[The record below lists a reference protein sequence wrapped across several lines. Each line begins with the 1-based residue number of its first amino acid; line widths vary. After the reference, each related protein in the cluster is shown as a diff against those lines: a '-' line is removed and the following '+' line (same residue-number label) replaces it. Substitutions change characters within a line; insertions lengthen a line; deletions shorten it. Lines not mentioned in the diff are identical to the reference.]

1 LRYAFRTVDVFTTRR
16 FGGNQLAVVLDADG
30 LETAQM
36 QAIAR
41 EFNYSETTFVLR
53 PDDPGNTARV
63 RIFTPATEV
72 PFAGHP
78 NVGTGHVLANLQRD
92 AARPER
98 FVFEEE
104 AGLVEV
110 SLRWN
115 GEEVQE
121 VRITA
126 PETLSTGSRFT
137 AAQLAACLSLDIA
150 DIATAQHPPL
160 VASIG
165 LPFLVVEIA
174 SRAALR
180 AARPDIAAIS
190 KILPAEGADAI
201 YLYCRETEAEDG
213 EVDLSARMFAPWGWR
228 PRRSGNWQRHRCRLC
243 ADRPY
248 RREHDH
254 AGSFQRGAGRRHGTP
269 EPDCRRGRCGK
280 CLCQHWRCLCAGSHR
295 RDRSLTLPPG
305 MHGNERH

>member
-1 LRYAFRTVDVFTTRR
+1 MRYAFRTVDVFTTRR
-16 FGGNQLAVVLDADG
+16 FGGNQLAVILDADG

-53 PDDPGNTARV
+53 PEDPGNTARV

-78 NVGTGHVLANLQRD
+78 NVGTGHVLASLQRD
-92 AARPER
+92 AARPES

-115 GEEVQE
+115 GEEVDE

-137 AAQLAACLSLDIA
+137 AAQLAACLSLDLA
-150 DIATAQHPPL
+150 DIATGQHLPL
-160 VASIG
+160 IASIG

-213 EVDLSARMFAPWGWR
+213 EVDLSARMFAPWDGVPEDPATGSATGAACALIAGIGGSTTTPVRFSVAQGVDMGR
-228 PRRSGNWQRHRCRLC
+228 PSLIAVEVDVATARVNIG
-243 ADRPY
+243 
-248 RREHDH
+248 
-254 AGSFQRGAGRRHGTP
+254 GACVP
-269 EPDCRRGRCGK
+269 V
-280 CLCQHWRCLCAGSHR
+280 
-295 RDRSLTLPPG
+295 LTG
-305 MHGNERH
+305 EIEV